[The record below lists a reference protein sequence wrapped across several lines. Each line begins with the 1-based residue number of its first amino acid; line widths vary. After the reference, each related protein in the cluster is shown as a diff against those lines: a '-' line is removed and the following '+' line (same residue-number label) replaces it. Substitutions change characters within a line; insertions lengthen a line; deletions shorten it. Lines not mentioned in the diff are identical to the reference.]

1 MPKYVEYNTY
11 RFKVYQRVV
20 VLSSWDNS
28 VRHGYI
34 LNWPKVLHGP
44 WPVKVDTN
52 KRTQWIADDF
62 LVAETAEN
70 KAWVQRPIDTDYP
83 SLD

>member
-1 MPKYVEYNTY
+1 MLGDAVNTY

-20 VLSSWDNS
+20 ILNSWDTR

-44 WPVKVDTN
+44 WPVRADTTT
-52 KRTQWIADDF
+52 RRLWIADDF
-62 LVAETAEN
+62 LIAETEEN
-70 KAWVQRPIDTDYP
+70 KHWTHRPVDTEYP
-83 SLD
+83 DLD